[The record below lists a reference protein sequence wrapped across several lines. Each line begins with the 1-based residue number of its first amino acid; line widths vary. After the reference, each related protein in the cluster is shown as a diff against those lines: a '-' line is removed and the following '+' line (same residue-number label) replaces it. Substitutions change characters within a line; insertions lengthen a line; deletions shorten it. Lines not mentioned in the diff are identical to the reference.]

1 MQRYHR
7 SMFSYRHAFHAGN
20 HADVLKHMTL
30 IATLEHLTQKDAGL
44 TVVDTH
50 AGAGLYRLD
59 SDYAD
64 KSSEARDGVLKLFS
78 QIRPAGVNSASKW
91 PSAHVPSLHIARKS
105 IVKQATGSS
114 ATSAPDSMAPALEA
128 YLDLIAGFNPSGQLK
143 IYPGSP
149 FVIQRLLRVEAR
161 DKLKLFE
168 LHPTD
173 SKTLAANIAQLEA
186 GRQVAVA
193 RLDGFEGLKALL
205 PPPNRR
211 ALVLIDPSYEL
222 KTDYAKVSACILDS
236 LKRFSTGTYAIW
248 YPVIPRPEAHELP
261 RRLKTLAAQAKKPW
275 LHATLAIGA
284 DPAQG
289 LDDRPGLRASG
300 MFLIN
305 PPHTLEAALAAALPQ
320 VLQALGRGSGKGWTL
335 DAGA

>member
-1 MQRYHR
+1 
-7 SMFSYRHAFHAGN
+7 MFSYRHAFHAGN

-30 IATLEHLTQKDAGL
+30 IATLVHLTQKDAGL

-64 KSSEARDGVLKLFS
+64 KSSEAKDGVLKLFS
-78 QIRPAGVNSASKW
+78 QIRSAGVNSASKV
-91 PSAHVPSLHIARKS
+91 PPVHTASSHVATKS
-105 IVKQATGSS
+105 VVKKATGSAVAS
-114 ATSAPDSMAPALEA
+114 ATEAMAPALEA

-149 FVIQRLLRVEAR
+149 FVIQRLLRAEAR

-193 RLDGFEGLKALL
+193 RLDGFEGLKAFL

-236 LKRFSTGTYAIW
+236 LKRFSTGTYAVW
-248 YPVIPRPEAHELP
+248 YPVIPRPEAHDLP
-261 RRLKTLAAQAKKPW
+261 RRLKTLATQAKKPW

-284 DPAQG
+284 DLAQG

-305 PPHTLEAALAAALPQ
+305 PPHTLKAALDAALPQ
-320 VLQALGRGSGKGWTL
+320 VLQALGRGAGKGYTL
-335 DAGA
+335 DAGG